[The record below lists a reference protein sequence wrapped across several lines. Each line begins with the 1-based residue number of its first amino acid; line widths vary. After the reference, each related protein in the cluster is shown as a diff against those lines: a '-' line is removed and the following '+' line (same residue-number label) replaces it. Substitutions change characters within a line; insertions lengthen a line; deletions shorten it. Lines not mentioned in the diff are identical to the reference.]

1 MGQVFFVQLDVFS
14 AKVCMKIDLYNDRK
28 VTVDDDNTD
37 CSPEGFNE
45 SATYEIYEY
54 HQTDTIHYRKSSSS
68 EWKGQISF
76 GEDETVIEAPFD
88 INYYNAG
95 MSVFKSNLIVP
106 SCYKPSVM
114 PSNPPTPAPSQ
125 CAIDEVIG
133 KTYIFPSILPPDNRF
148 CVKLQMFVGGTLSV
162 DRQNADCA
170 NEFPEDATVFSYY
183 SGPNLLD
190 SEVIFDGGPQG
201 LSGTVSSTQRMFVDE
216 QCKVDYH
223 PESET
228 FAISMEVE
236 SCILPYSSP
245 SMSPRPTLIP

>member
-76 GEDETVIEAPFD
+76 GEDETVIEARFD
-88 INYYNAG
+88 INYYNPSL
-95 MSVFKSNLIVP
+95 SVFEIDLITP

-114 PSNPPTPAPSQ
+114 SSNPPTPAPSQ
-125 CAIDEVIG
+125 CAIE
-133 KTYIFPSILPPDNRF
+133 
-148 CVKLQMFVGGTLSV
+148 
-162 DRQNADCA
+162 
-170 NEFPEDATVFSYY
+170 
-183 SGPNLLD
+183 PNLLD

-201 LSGTVSSTQRMFVDE
+201 LSGTVSSTQRTFVDE

-223 PESET
+223 PKSET
-228 FAISMEVE
+228 FSISMEVE
-236 SCILPYSSP
+236 SCILPSLSP
-245 SMSPRPTLIP
+245 SMSPRPTLIPSSIPSTKPSSLPSSKPSTMPSVTPTLETLSESQYKT

>member
-1 MGQVFFVQLDVFS
+1 MQLDVFS

-76 GEDETVIEAPFD
+76 GEDETVTEARFD
-88 INYYNAG
+88 INYYNPSL
-95 MSVFKSNLIVP
+95 SVFEIDLITP

-133 KTYIFPSILPPDNRF
+133 KTYIFQTL
-148 CVKLQMFVGGTLSV
+148 VKSKYKTKCHTECHTNIRTLVKSKYRHT
-162 DRQNADCA
+162 DIITIIKPKYR
-170 NEFPEDATVFSYY
+170 T
-183 SGPNLLD
+183 
-190 SEVIFDGGPQG
+190 
-201 LSGTVSSTQRMFVDE
+201 
-216 QCKVDYH
+216 
-223 PESET
+223 
-228 FAISMEVE
+228 
-236 SCILPYSSP
+236 
-245 SMSPRPTLIP
+245 